1 MNSPIG
7 SGTPPDTTAPTVSLT
22 APAAGASLSGT
33 VAVTASATDNVG
45 VAGVQFLLDGA
56 NLGAEVT
63 GAGPTY
69 TFNWNTTTATNGTHT
84 LSARA
89 RDAAGNTAITN
100 SVNVTV
106 SNTVSSG
113 LLAGYSFN
121 QGSGTTAAD
130 SSGNGIT
137 GTLSGA
143 TWAAAGEY
151 GSALSFDGTSS
162 YVDLGNPAAIQNTG
176 SMTWAAW
183 VKATGNPPDDGQIMA
198 KSNDASGWQFKTS
211 PDTGPET
218 FCVKVSGSSSS
229 AQRYSKTVRTLHTW
243 YHVAAVDKAN
253 TATLDIYVNGVL
265 DNGVLRGAIPS
276 SQATSIL
283 NVNIGRRTGGY
294 YFKGLID
301 EVRLYNRALSQAE
314 IQTIMNTPLP

>member
-1 MNSPIG
+1 
-7 SGTPPDTTAPTVSLT
+7 
-22 APAAGASLSGT
+22 
-33 VAVTASATDNVG
+33 
-45 VAGVQFLLDGA
+45 VQFLLDGA

-69 TFNWNTTTATNGTHT
+69 IFNWNTTTAGNGTHT
-84 LSARA
+84 LAARA
-89 RDAAGNTAITN
+89 RDASGNTAITS
-100 SVNVTV
+100 SVNVTL

-113 LLAGYSFN
+113 LLAAYSFN

-137 GTLSGA
+137 GILSGA

-151 GSALSFDGTSS
+151 GGALSFNGTSS

-183 VKATGNPPDDGQIMA
+183 VNATGNPPDDGQIVA

-211 PDTGPET
+211 PDTGLET
-218 FCVKVSGSSSS
+218 FGVKVSGSTSS
-229 AQRYSKTVRTLHTW
+229 AQRYSKTVRALNTW
-243 YHVAAVDKAN
+243 YHVAAVYNAA

-276 SQATSIL
+276 SQAPTTL
-283 NVNIGRRTGGY
+283 NVNIGRRSGGY

-301 EVRLYNRALSQAE
+301 EVQIYNRALSQAE